1 MDEFP
6 RPNSEELPDLY
17 DDLDQLLVEAETVIE
32 NHLDVFEDEF
42 GNNIVYFGETD
53 VQAYLDAMWDA
64 PHAVVELF
72 QDITG
77 LSDREFE
84 RLYGIANI
92 GGLKTRKTDFRGE
105 TKAIQFAET
114 VKELL
119 PAEMYLETVLFTYQT
134 VWQADHRRHYRADY
148 EATVR
153 EHLSDNGFSVKKDE
167 SLPGQPDFV
176 IPKSEPFGVVG
187 EVRVVVPRDYDKRFK
202 EFGTEARKAK
212 REFPNA
218 KFVAV
223 ANLPLF
229 DIHEHREELR
239 EMIHEL
245 SEATIHRVVF
255 PDELDELVSQL
266 EEWNVER

>member
-1 MDEFP
+1 MDDFP

-42 GNNIVYFGETD
+42 GNNVVYFGETD
-53 VQAYLDAMWDA
+53 VQSYLDAMWEA
-64 PHAVVELF
+64 PHAVVELL

-84 RLYGIANI
+84 RLYGVANI
-92 GGLKTRKTDFRGE
+92 GGLKNRKTDFRSE
-105 TKAIQFAET
+105 AKAIQFAET

-153 EHLSDNGFSVKKDE
+153 DHLRDHGFPVKKDE

-176 IPKSEPFGVVG
+176 IPRSEPFHVIG
-187 EVRVVVPRDYDKRFK
+187 EVRVIVPRDYDKRFK

-212 REFPNA
+212 HEFPDA

-223 ANLPLF
+223 PNLPLF
-229 DIHEHREELR
+229 DIHERREKLR
-239 EMIHEL
+239 EMVQDL

-266 EEWNVER
+266 EIWGVER